1 MKAICWL
8 LLWLKVSSITQSF
21 CKLAATE
28 TKFKRG
34 VPLGVWLPSL
44 RAAVPSPPPPPGETR
59 KGSLASVSPWGERVR
74 LHIAN
79 GYQGVWDHSTGRN
92 HENQSGG

>member
-1 MKAICWL
+1 M
-8 LLWLKVSSITQSF
+8 LLWLKVSSITQSL

-44 RAAVPSPPPPPGETR
+44 RAAFPPPQGQTR
-59 KGSLASVSPWGERVR
+59 QGSLASVSPWGERVR